1 MLARQTRVRSNKP
14 RATNRGAPAKYP
26 GDLVCIGRSAAPRLR
41 HIQRR
46 SGCRRDSGV
55 IRSPILG
62 SIKCPRSSA
71 LIADLC
77 ARARRSQQSALV
89 LRLGIV
95 RPSDQGTPRN
105 ARDRSEV
112 RMRLHDFVRFRLGVI
127 DPTRSGQFHTLRST
141 TRNGACVS
149 AFSSPLNRT
158 TQTDN
163 EPNEALERSRLS
175 VTISAI
181 SSLREGTDRASQPA
195 RSV

>member
-1 MLARQTRVRSNKP
+1 MSVLCSLANEGSIHQ
-14 RATNRGAPAKYP
+14 ATSRGAPAKYP

-46 SGCRRDSGV
+46 SGCRQYSGV
-55 IRSPILG
+55 IRSRILG
-62 SIKCPRSSA
+62 SIKCPCDSA

-112 RMRLHDFVRFRLGVI
+112 RMRLHYFVRFSAWRY
-127 DPTRSGQFHTLRST
+127 RSHAKR
-141 TRNGACVS
+141 
-149 AFSSPLNRT
+149 PLSHAAEHDQKR
-158 TQTDN
+158 
-163 EPNEALERSRLS
+163 
-175 VTISAI
+175 
-181 SSLREGTDRASQPA
+181 SLRERIFFSTKSHNTNRQ
-195 RSV
+195 